1 MKNKQ
6 LILSAFFI
14 FASITIAFNQE
25 NKIWTLVECV
35 DYAYENNIQIKQQ
48 VLNTQFNENTVKQ
61 SKIQIA
67 PNLNANTS
75 YMYATGRVLD
85 QSTYLYKNQDQ
96 NSQNIGISS
105 GMTLFNGLQQSNTI
119 KKNKYALMA
128 SIEDVERL
136 KNDIAVNIALAYLQ
150 ILLNKELLQVAESQ
164 LEVSNLQVKRTKSFV
179 DVGNL
184 PEGNLLEIKAQV
196 SREEMQVI
204 EASNRLN
211 ISYLNLTQL
220 LDLDSVGKFEIE
232 TPDLADLLD
241 TNYIVPPVEIIY
253 SDAQNFRPEIRG
265 AKFRLESSEMSLKV
279 AKGAHSPRLTMS
291 GNYNTLFSDTRRKLS
306 LDPGGGIIESDYPY
320 WDQILDNRNWGIGLG
335 LSIPIFNG
343 WMVNTNVNNAKLN
356 IENYQL
362 ELKNTKNILYK
373 EIQQAYADATAAMK
387 KYKASQNAVISM
399 NEAFRYTEQKY
410 NVGMVN
416 SVDYN
421 TSKNTLTQAQSE
433 LLQSKY
439 TYIFL
444 INVLE
449 FYRGNPILL

>member
-1 MKNKQ
+1 MKSKQ
-6 LILSAFFI
+6 FILSTFFI
-14 FASITIAFNQE
+14 FVSITSAFNQE
-25 NKIWTLVECV
+25 KRYWTLEECV
-35 DYAYENNIQIKQQ
+35 IYAHENNIQIKQQ

-96 NSQNIGISS
+96 NSQNIGINS

-164 LEVSNLQVKRTKSFV
+164 LEVSNLQVERTKSFV

-184 PEGNLLEIKAQV
+184 PEGSLLEIKAQV
-196 SREEMQVI
+196 SREDMQVV
-204 EASNRLN
+204 EASNRLH

-220 LDLDSVGKFEIE
+220 LDLDSVGNFGIE

-241 TNYIVPPVEIIY
+241 TNYIVPPIETIF

-265 AKFRLESSEMSLKV
+265 AQYRLESSEMSLKV
-279 AKGAHSPRLTMS
+279 AKGGHSPRLTMN
-291 GNYNTLFSDTRRKLS
+291 GNYNTLFSDTRRKFS
-306 LDPGGGIIESDYPY
+306 LDPGGGIIEEDYPY
-320 WDQILDNRNWGIGLG
+320 WNQLQDNRNWGVGLG

-362 ELKNTKNILYK
+362 ELKNTRNILYK

-399 NEAFRYTEQKY
+399 TEAFRYTEQKY

-433 LLQSKY
+433 WLQSKY

>member
-1 MKNKQ
+1 MKRKQ
-6 LILSAFFI
+6 LFLSIFFI
-14 FASITIAFNQE
+14 FSSISMAFSQE
-25 NKIWTLVECV
+25 NKIWTIEECV
-35 DYAYENNIQIKQQ
+35 NYAYENNIQIKQQ
-48 VLNTQFNENTVKQ
+48 VLNTQYNENTVKQ

-105 GMTLFNGLQQSNTI
+105 GMTLFNGLQQANTI
-119 KKNKYALMA
+119 KQNKYALMA
-128 SIEDVERL
+128 STEDVENL

-196 SREEMQVI
+196 SREEMLVI
-204 EASNRLN
+204 EASNRLH

-220 LDLDSVGKFEIE
+220 LDLDTLDNFEIAV
-232 TPDLADLLD
+232 PDLDNLLD
-241 TNYIVPPVEIIY
+241 TNYIVPPIETVF

-265 AKFRLESSEMSLKV
+265 AQYRLESSVMSLKV
-279 AKGAHSPRLTMS
+279 AKGAHSPRLTLS
-291 GNYNTLFSDTRRKLS
+291 GNYNTLFSDTRRKIS
-306 LDPGGGIIESDYPY
+306 LDPSGGIIDEDYPY
-320 WDQILDNRNWGIGLG
+320 WNQIQDNRNWGIGLG

-343 WMVNTNVNNAKLN
+343 WMVNTNVKNAKLN

-362 ELKNTKNILYK
+362 ELKNTRNILYK
-373 EIQQAYADATAAMK
+373 EIQQAYADAVASMK

-399 NEAFRYTEQKY
+399 NEAFRYTEQKF

-421 TSKNTLTQAQSE
+421 TSKNQLIGAQSE
-433 LLQSKY
+433 LLQAKY

-449 FYRGNPILL
+449 FYRGNPIIL

>member
-14 FASITIAFNQE
+14 FATITTAFNQE
-25 NKIWTLVECV
+25 NKIWTIVECV

-105 GMTLFNGLQQSNTI
+105 AMTLFNGLQQSNTI

-164 LEVSNLQVKRTKSFV
+164 LGVSNLQVGRTKSFV

-232 TPDLADLLD
+232 TPDLTDLLD
-241 TNYIVPPVEIIY
+241 TN
-253 SDAQNFRPEIRG
+253 
-265 AKFRLESSEMSLKV
+265 
-279 AKGAHSPRLTMS
+279 
-291 GNYNTLFSDTRRKLS
+291 
-306 LDPGGGIIESDYPY
+306 
-320 WDQILDNRNWGIGLG
+320 
-335 LSIPIFNG
+335 
-343 WMVNTNVNNAKLN
+343 
-356 IENYQL
+356 
-362 ELKNTKNILYK
+362 
-373 EIQQAYADATAAMK
+373 
-387 KYKASQNAVISM
+387 
-399 NEAFRYTEQKY
+399 
-410 NVGMVN
+410 
-416 SVDYN
+416 
-421 TSKNTLTQAQSE
+421 
-433 LLQSKY
+433 
-439 TYIFL
+439 
-444 INVLE
+444 
-449 FYRGNPILL
+449 

>member
-1 MKNKQ
+1 MKSKQ

-14 FASITIAFNQE
+14 FSSITTAFNQE
-25 NKIWTLVECV
+25 NKIWTIAECV

-48 VLNTQFNENTVKQ
+48 VLNTKFNENTVKQ

-128 SIEDVERL
+128 SVEDVERL

-164 LEVSNLQVKRTKSFV
+164 LEVSNLQVERTKSFV

-204 EASNRLN
+204 EASNRLD

-220 LDLDSVGKFEIE
+220 LDLDSVGNFEIE

-241 TNYIVPPVEIIY
+241 TNYIVPPIEIIY

-265 AKFRLESSEMSLKV
+265 AKYRLESSEMSLKV

-291 GNYNTLFSDTRRKLS
+291 GNYNTLFSDTRRKIS
-306 LDPGGGIIESDYPY
+306 LDPSGGIIEEDYPY
-320 WDQILDNRNWGIGLG
+320 WNQLQDNRNWGIGLG
-335 LSIPIFNG
+335 LAIPIFNG
-343 WMVNTNVNNAKLN
+343 WMVNANVKNAKLN

-362 ELKNTKNILYK
+362 ELKNTRNILYK

>member
-1 MKNKQ
+1 MGHKSFRLSIFFF
-6 LILSAFFI
+6 LIS
-14 FASITIAFNQE
+14 FATFGQGK
-25 NKIWTLVECV
+25 KIWTLEECV
-35 DYAYENNIQIKQQ
+35 NYAHENNIQVKQQ
-48 VLNTQFNENTVKQ
+48 VLNTQFNENTYKQ

-67 PNLNANTS
+67 PSLNMNTS

-96 NSQNIGISS
+96 NSQSIGINS

-128 SIEDVERL
+128 SVEDVERL

-150 ILLNKELLQVAESQ
+150 ILLNRELLQVAESQ
-164 LEVSNLQVKRTKSFV
+164 LEVSNLQVERTKSFV

-204 EASNRLN
+204 EASNRLH
-211 ISYLNLTQL
+211 ISYLTLTQM
-220 LDLDSVGKFEIE
+220 LDLDSLDNFEIAV
-232 TPDLADLLD
+232 PNLDNLLD
-241 TNYIVPPVEIIY
+241 TNYIIPPIGTIF
-253 SDAQNFRPEIRG
+253 SDAMNFRPEVRG
-265 AKFRLESSEMSLKV
+265 AKYRLESSEMSLKV
-279 AKGAHSPRLTMS
+279 AKGARSPRLMLN
-291 GNYNTLFSDTRRKLS
+291 GNYNTLFSDTRKKIS
-306 LDPGGGIIESDYPY
+306 LDPGGGIIQEDYPY
-320 WDQILDNRNWGIGLG
+320 WDQIWDNRNWGIGLG
-335 LSIPIFNG
+335 LSIPVFNG
-343 WMVNTNVNNAKLN
+343 WMVNTNVKNARLN

-362 ELKNTKNILYK
+362 ELKNTQNILYK
-373 EIQQAYADATAAMK
+373 EIQQSYADAIAAMK

-399 NEAFRYTEQKY
+399 TESFRYTEQKY

-421 TSKNTLTQAQSE
+421 TSKNQLTQAQSE

-439 TYIFL
+439 TYIFR

-449 FYRGNPILL
+449 FYRGNPIVLK